1 MKPNFID
8 ISYSNFILIIKLWGE
23 NTKLLIGISLFAF
36 GADVGVEKS
45 KKGPKIMKQT
55 YQRSI
60 NLKLKDVKADKKRIK
75 SQEGGDLLEYKKC
88 KETHRER

>member
-1 MKPNFID
+1 
-8 ISYSNFILIIKLWGE
+8 
-23 NTKLLIGISLFAF
+23 
-36 GADVGVEKS
+36 
-45 KKGPKIMKQT
+45 MKQT